1 MLNRVSIMGHLV
13 RDPELRRTQSGIAVT
28 TMTIAVDRDFKSQ
41 DGTKQTDFFDVVAW
55 RNTAEFASRYFF
67 KGRVMIVDGRLQT
80 KKWTD
85 REGNKRTSVEIVADN
100 IYFGDSKRDNPNNN
114 GEFNGGYGGASG
126 YGAPSGG
133 YGAGYGAPSGGY
145 GSGYGSSGYASYG
158 NQSGG
163 YGAGYGS
170 GNGAGYSSN
179 SGAGYG
185 SNTGA
190 GYGSGY
196 GGYSS
201 GSATYGGGYDNAA
214 PATNPAPSANNN
226 EESSNPAPAADTVS
240 GTASTPSG
248 FAELA
253 DDDGDLPF

>member
-1 MLNRVSIMGHLV
+1 MLNRVNIMGHLV

-55 RNTAEFASRYFF
+55 RGTAEFASRYFF
-67 KGRVMIVDGRLQT
+67 KGRVMVVDGRLQT

-85 REGNKRTSVEIVADN
+85 RDGNKRTSVEIVADS

-114 GEFNGGYGGASG
+114 GDFNPGYGS
-126 YGAPSGG
+126 AP
-133 YGAGYGAPSGGY
+133 GYGAPSGGY
-145 GSGYGSSGYASYG
+145 GSGYGSSSGGSGYGSSGGYGSGGYASYG
-158 NQSGG
+158 SSSG
-163 YGAGYGS
+163 
-170 GNGAGYSSN
+170 
-179 SGAGYG
+179 
-185 SNTGA
+185 

-196 GGYSS
+196 GGY
-201 GSATYGGGYDNAA
+201 DNSA
-214 PATNPAPSANNN
+214 PAA
-226 EESSNPAPAADTVS
+226 NPAPASSDDSSAPSPAETPSATDP
-240 GTASTPSG
+240 APAPSG